1 MIELAPRLKA
11 ALASHRVE
19 DVARQVGVTASAI
32 YNWLSGANEPSLA
45 KLIALAGA
53 TKVSVEWLA
62 TGKGEMQLQAPGYLA
77 PTWPGE
83 RPPLL
88 FDLNWWRK
96 NIGAYG
102 SKPPEHEFAPHLFE
116 VPDDSMEPTVR
127 KGDLMLAADLDPSFP
142 SIADAPDSGIYLVWF
157 SDHEITDE
165 ERARLKAEL
174 RSGNFPKHTYP
185 RRIEWS
191 ARSFHIKC
199 DNRSYSDVPVPVDE
213 KTNVFAWRVVWY
225 GRII

>member
-83 RPPLL
+83 RAAAAFRSQLVAKKYRGIWL
-88 FDLNWWRK
+88 EASGTRVCSTSLR
-96 NIGAYG
+96 GAG
-102 SKPPEHEFAPHLFE
+102 
-116 VPDDSMEPTVR
+116 
-127 KGDLMLAADLDPSFP
+127 
-142 SIADAPDSGIYLVWF
+142 
-157 SDHEITDE
+157 
-165 ERARLKAEL
+165 
-174 RSGNFPKHTYP
+174 
-185 RRIEWS
+185 
-191 ARSFHIKC
+191 
-199 DNRSYSDVPVPVDE
+199 
-213 KTNVFAWRVVWY
+213 
-225 GRII
+225 